1 MMIHN
6 VEALIYGCVN
16 NNIIIT
22 MISNSLWTMCSLL
35 QYRKGALTS
44 ARQWEAFNGW
54 RSWDMERVHK
64 INQGGNS
71 DFEKA
76 LKDLIK
82 LNLEQKTEA
91 DRVNSQVNQGQRRPL
106 SGHCFYCSAPG
117 HYSCE

>member
-1 MMIHN
+1 MDDQVAKDQASH
-6 VEALIYGCVN
+6 
-16 NNIIIT
+16 
-22 MISNSLWTMCSLL
+22 SLEGEL
-35 QYRKGALTS
+35 AA

-64 INQGGNS
+64 INQKGNS

-91 DRVNSQVNQGQRRPL
+91 DQANSQVNQGQRHPL
-106 SGHCFYCSAPG
+106 SGNCFYCSAPG